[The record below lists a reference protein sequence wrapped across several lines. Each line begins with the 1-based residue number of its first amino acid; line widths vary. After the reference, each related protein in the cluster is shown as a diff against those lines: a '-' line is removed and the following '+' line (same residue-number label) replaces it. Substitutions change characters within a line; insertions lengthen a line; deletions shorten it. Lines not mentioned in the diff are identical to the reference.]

1 MPLRLIPWQKFYTA
15 GTGIEIDDDKVISL
29 KLRDE
34 NNLIFVNDNNEIYV
48 DLQLPDEIEPTDAF
62 PVWVTTWRVLVADG
76 RDKTGTI
83 ICAKTTSWDEIKVL
97 YADDG
102 TLRLDN
108 GTGTFK
114 QVYFKADV
122 DLLISTLTTYINTE
136 LAKKQNWVTSDT
148 APSNPSE
155 WDLWYDTTTN
165 EMKVY
170 DGSQRNVAGGAT
182 YTAGKWIAILNG
194 TDYSAM
200 RWPCD
205 EWYHVPNETEL
216 TALITA
222 LTTLWLTL
230 VDTTAQ
236 TYLLM
241 PLAWMRARNDGSVSA
256 QWTEWYY
263 RSCDSASLNRAKR
276 LQIDSY
282 DIAVGWTPISIW
294 ASIRPFKDE
303 AVIPDSWRTTLY
315 AGTWDAGIFHN
326 STDGIISISAD
337 GTTWMTIAD
346 KNLWATT
353 VYNSGDTESQA
364 NCGNY
369 YQWWN
374 NYGFTW
380 TWAVTTSSTQVD
392 ASSYWP
398 SEYSSSTFITDSPR
412 DYPRNLDLW
421 WGVTGT
427 TQNNN
432 AITNLWVLVSDQ
444 ANNIFTPWMKIWW
457 GTQTDYQSLTPDS
470 NTAYLLLAD
479 QPTPPSPWRQPW
491 VNTLVYLP
499 LNWDALDQSGNSRD
513 GTLPSSY
520 SWDTLPNWNQCFAI
534 TWWRWDFSSYCITWT
549 YSNTALWSWDR
560 TISIRMKINSWL
572 NNHEFVSTFIWSPSW
587 WTSWEWFGWRHMSN
601 SSNLLWIIRYMDDPN
616 TTSFTY
622 DTNWHNYVLTYSN
635 TNKWKVYVDGVQI
648 AMTNNPSV
656 SFDTLWTNY
665 AVGIWRNNDY
675 DKSLD
680 LSNFIIEDKE
690 RTAQDISDYYNAT
703 KWDYWIS

>member
-1 MPLRLIPWQKFYTA
+1 MTNILNKIMHNGDEYQFPDTTYSAWD
-15 GTGIEIDDDKVISL
+15 GINIDA
-29 KLRDE
+29 
-34 NNLIFVNDNNEIYV
+34 NNEI
-48 DLQLPDEIEPTDAF
+48 
-62 PVWVTTWRVLVADG
+62 
-76 RDKTGTI
+76 
-83 ICAKTTSWDEIKVL
+83 S
-97 YADDG
+97 
-102 TLRLDN
+102 
-108 GTGTFK
+108 
-114 QVYFKADV
+114 
-122 DLLISTLTTYINTE
+122 NTQPWPIVS
-136 LAKKQNWVTSDT
+136 ANQ
-148 APSNPSE
+148 PSSASE
-155 WDLWYDTTTN
+155 WDLWYDTAN
-165 EMKVY
+165 DELKVY

-256 QWTEWYY
+256 QWTEWHY

-282 DIAVGWTPISIW
+282 DIAVGWTPIAIW

-353 VYNSGDTESQA
+353 VYNYWDTESQA

-374 NYGFTW
+374 NYGFAW

-421 WGVTGT
+421 WVVTGT

-444 ANNIFTPWMKIWW
+444 ANNIFTPWMKIWGW
-457 GTQTDYQSLTPDS
+457 TQSDYQSLTPES

-491 VNTLVYLP
+491 VNTIAYYP
-499 LNWDALDQSGNSRD
+499 FKSDILD
-513 GTLPSSY
+513 Y
-520 SWDTLPNWNQCFAI
+520 SWNHNDFT
-534 TWWRWDFSSYCITWT
+534 TWSWT
-549 YSNTALWSWDR
+549 YSNNMITTTSNLKWASAVLWSHSWDFTYSIWIDYDNTDSS
-560 TISIRMKINSWL
+560 TITEIAMCATNDFAPSLVFWWP
-572 NNHEFVSTFIWSPSW
+572 NNDW
-587 WTSWEWFGWRHMSN
+587 WYAWIFTTSWCV
-601 SSNLLWIIRYMDDPN
+601 P
-616 TTSFTY
+616 
-622 DTNWHNYVLTYSN
+622 TYSWAMTWIHCIHLVRDN
-635 TNKWKVYVDGVQI
+635 WTLYLYVDADMKTSISASGAIQ
-648 AMTNNPSV
+648 NNQY
-656 SFDTLWTNY
+656 TI
-665 AVGIWRNNDY
+665 VGWYQDQSKQVTCGNLIV
-675 DKSLD
+675 
-680 LSNFIIEDKE
+680 EDKA
-690 RTAQDISDYYNAT
+690 RTAQEIQDYYNAT